1 MIEINTLI
9 ETLNLGIKKN
19 KSDGVCFKIPVGSS
33 VALCYCLEKILR
45 KKHQDTF

>member
-33 VALCYCLEKILR
+33 VALITTKNKFSIIKPR
-45 KKHQDTF
+45 S